1 MFPCCAALLAALK
14 EVLEVAEAPLKR
26 EYVLV
31 LPDLVHDGQHKDAV
45 GLLSA
50 LLQQDSQFTAPVLE
64 SLSSLQLDE
73 EDEEEICGLVI
84 GAVVSSK
91 AADLPA
97 IVRFLLAH
105 LGEANAT
112 EVTTSLRHGLS
123 KELLTAEPPS
133 EAVGG
138 ANAGA
143 EALLL
148 DAVLSALR
156 LRNELGALLLG
167 ELESIKRASEHRAI
181 DWWLLCALSA
191 AGDAK
196 SKQRAA
202 RLLADKAAKHLLPPG
217 LLRNAVAGHREAL
230 LPHFQLQ
237 NLSRQASC
245 VPTRRPRVRSVGS
258 CTLCSLRPSGS
269 RRSVRSHWRAAH
281 PCWPGAT
288 AETDAAL
295 TVLVQIATDEPGL
308 CAVLG
313 LSDRRAR
320 LPRRPLGAAGAPR
333 VRAHRAHRV

>member
-1 MFPCCAALLAALK
+1 M
-14 EVLEVAEAPLKR
+14 AEAPLKR

-123 KELLTAEPPS
+123 KELLTAEPPPRRWAAQTRARKHRFLTPCSPLFGCATSS
-133 EAVGG
+133 ERCSSASSRVSNVPRSTAPLTGG
-138 ANAGA
+138 C
-143 EALLL
+143 
-148 DAVLSALR
+148 SARSLR
-156 LRNELGALLLG
+156 RATR
-167 ELESIKRASEHRAI
+167 RASSERP
-181 DWWLLCALSA
+181 WLS
-191 AGDAK
+191 
-196 SKQRAA
+196 
-202 RLLADKAAKHLLPPG
+202 ADKAAKLLLPPG

-237 NLSRQASC
+237 ISLAAGLVRSNSASARTLGGQLYALLFETFWQPTERREPLASC
-245 VPTRRPRVRSVGS
+245 SPMPARAPPPRPTPR
-258 CTLCSLRPSGS
+258 
-269 RRSVRSHWRAAH
+269 
-281 PCWPGAT
+281 
-288 AETDAAL
+288 
-295 TVLVQIATDEPGL
+295 
-308 CAVLG
+308 
-313 LSDRRAR
+313 
-320 LPRRPLGAAGAPR
+320 
-333 VRAHRAHRV
+333 

>member
-1 MFPCCAALLAALK
+1 M
-14 EVLEVAEAPLKR
+14 AEAPLKR

-196 SKQRAA
+196 SKQ
-202 RLLADKAAKHLLPPG
+202 
-217 LLRNAVAGHREAL
+217 
-230 LPHFQLQ
+230 
-237 NLSRQASC
+237 
-245 VPTRRPRVRSVGS
+245 
-258 CTLCSLRPSGS
+258 LCF
-269 RRSVRSHWRAAH
+269 
-281 PCWPGAT
+281 CI
-288 AETDAAL
+288 D
-295 TVLVQIATDEPGL
+295 
-308 CAVLG
+308 
-313 LSDRRAR
+313 
-320 LPRRPLGAAGAPR
+320 
-333 VRAHRAHRV
+333 